1 VTVLA
6 SAIAVAA
13 MLSLGVL
20 QTGCSDAN
28 STVGAE
34 DVRDPG
40 HSEVSAG
47 DISYPELEGLSFVR
61 EGSIWFVES
70 GVARPVVPNAA
81 PWSLRTSR
89 SGDALT
95 WISLSGG
102 DGRVMGALKADWRPE
117 AIWETGYGSLLTEA
131 VHDDVTDTLW
141 FMASGELTATLGVVE
156 RARGN
161 AETLLALPVDVGP
174 SFCVAYDDSRLFVV
188 SATQRPATLLGLE
201 DESRASVLFEA
212 ASLFTPRC
220 SPDGTR
226 VAVTGSQGTGGDVGL
241 WVVGTS
247 GEATVEIEAG
257 PGAPTDPVWSPD
269 GGRVAFRDAGT
280 GTIWVASAGET
291 TATDTG
297 LPVDE
302 GGLAW

>member
-13 MLSLGVL
+13 ALSVGVL

-40 HSEVSAG
+40 HSEGAAG
-47 DISYPELEGLSFVR
+47 NTSYPELEGLSFVR

-70 GVARPVVPNAA
+70 GAARPVVPNAA

-89 SGDALT
+89 SGDAVT

-102 DGRVMGALKADWRPE
+102 DARVMGALKADWRPE

-131 VHDDVTDTLW
+131 VHDDVTDTVW
-141 FMASGELTATLGVVE
+141 FMASGELTPTLGVVE

-161 AETLLALPVDVGP
+161 AETLLTLQVDVGP
-174 SFCVAYDDSRLFVV
+174 SFSVGYEDGSLFVV
-188 SATQRPATLLGLE
+188 SAVQQPATLLGIG
-201 DESRASVLFEA
+201 DEVGVLLEA
-212 ASLFTPRC
+212 ARLFTPRC
-220 SPDGTR
+220 SPDGAR
-226 VAVTGSQGTGGDVGL
+226 IAVTGSPDAAGDIRL

-247 GEATVEIEAG
+247 GEPAVEIEGRA
-257 PGAPTDPVWSPD
+257 GAPTDPVWSPD
-269 GGRVAFRDAGT
+269 GGRVAFRDAET
-280 GTIWVASAGET
+280 GTVWVTSPGGT

-297 LPVDE
+297 LRVEE